1 MARRSKQEPL
11 PDDFEEHILDTDI
24 RDEMQSSFLEY
35 AYSVIYSRALPD
47 ARDGLKPVQRRILY
61 TMNDMNLRPD
71 RGHVKS
77 ARVVG
82 EVMGRLHPH
91 GDSAIY
97 DALVRMA
104 QPWSMRL
111 PFIDGHGN
119 FGSPDDS
126 PAAMRYTEC
135 RMAPSAMAMTESID
149 EDTVDFR
156 ANYDSREFEP
166 SVLPAAIPNLLVNGT
181 TGIAVGMATNMA
193 PHNLVEVVQALRHL
207 IQHPKTDVD
216 GLMRFIPG
224 PDLPTGGKIVG
235 LDGIRDAYE
244 TGRGT
249 FKMRATARV
258 ETFGRRKGI
267 VVTELPYN
275 VGTEKVIE
283 RIKTLVQGKKL
294 QGIADLKD
302 LTDRESGLRLVIEVK
317 NGFVPE
323 AVLEQLY
330 KLTPMEDSFG
340 INAVALVD
348 GQPRTLGL
356 KQMLEVFLGHR
367 YDVVRRRSQFRR
379 TKKAER
385 LHLVDGLLI
394 ALLDIDEVIQVIR
407 TSDDSGAAKERL
419 MSVFDLSQPQAEYI
433 LEMQLRRLTRFSRI
447 ELEKEQETLRR
458 EIEELDAILGDDAL
472 LRKVVSDE
480 LAEVAKTYGTPRR
493 TVLLESAGSAAV
505 AAAAAPLEVADDPC
519 FALLSATGLL
529 ARTSS
534 AEPVGSGG
542 GRANHDVITSAVAT
556 TARADIGVLTSA
568 GRLLRLGVLDLPAI
582 PASANEPNLQGGLPL
597 SEVLALDAGERAIGL
612 CALTSDGP
620 GLALGTRQGVVKR
633 VNPEVLGKDEW
644 EVIGLK
650 DGDEVVGAVQLRSG
664 TEELCFITTD
674 AQLLHFGADVVR
686 PQGRSG
692 GGMAGVRVA
701 DGQRV
706 LWFGVLEQSLLDAGA
721 VVVTAS
727 GSSTA
732 LPGTEPG
739 AVKVTEF
746 SEYPGKGRA
755 TGGVRCHRF
764 LKGEDTLVFAWAGP
778 APARA
783 GASSGAPVDLPPAT
797 GRRDG
802 SGVPSSQPIAACAG
816 PLSSVLGDASGSGG
830 DPAPAAG

>member
-1 MARRSKQEPL
+1 MARRTTTPPPE
-11 PDDFEEHILDTDI
+11 DFEEHILDTDI
-24 RDEMQSSFLEY
+24 RDEMQTSFLEY

-61 TMNDMNLRPD
+61 TMNDMGLRPD
-71 RGHVKS
+71 RGHVKC

-91 GDSAIY
+91 GDGAIY

-104 QPWSMRL
+104 QPWAMRL
-111 PFIDGHGN
+111 PMIDGHGN
-119 FGSPDDS
+119 FGSAGGDD
-126 PAAMRYTEC
+126 PAAAMRYTEA
-135 RMAPSAMAMTESID
+135 RMTAAAVAMTDSIG

-156 ANYDSREFEP
+156 PNYDSRELEP
-166 SVLPAAIPNLLVNGT
+166 SVLPSAIPNLVVNGT

-207 IQHPKTDVD
+207 IKHPGTDVD

-244 TGRGT
+244 TGRGS
-249 FKMRATARV
+249 FRMRATARI
-258 ETFGRRKGI
+258 ETVGRRKGI
-267 VVTELPYN
+267 VVTELPYG

-283 RIKTLVQGKKL
+283 RIKLLVQGKKV
-294 QGIADLKD
+294 QGIADIKD
-302 LTDRESGLRLVIEVK
+302 LTDRAHGLRLVIEVK

-323 AVLEQLY
+323 ALLEQLY

-340 INAVALVD
+340 INNVALVD

-356 KQMLEVFLGHR
+356 REMLRVFLEHR
-367 YDVVRRRSQFRR
+367 YDVVRRRTEFRR
-379 TKKAER
+379 GKKADR

-407 TSDDSGAAKERL
+407 TSDDSAAAKDRL
-419 MSVFDLSQPQAEYI
+419 ISVFDLSQAQAEYI

-458 EIEELDAILGDDAL
+458 EIEELEAILADDEL

-480 LAEVAKTYGTPRR
+480 LAEVAKTFGTPRR
-493 TVLLESAGSAAV
+493 TVLLESAGTTVTAAV
-505 AAAAAPLEVADDPC
+505 APLEVPDDPC
-519 FALLSATGLL
+519 FALLSSSGLL

-534 AEPVGSGG
+534 ADPVGSGG
-542 GRANHDVITSAVAT
+542 SRVNHDVVVSAVPT
-556 TARADIGVLTSA
+556 TARGQIGVLTSA

-582 PASANEPNLQGGLPL
+582 PASANEANLQGGLPL
-597 SEVLALDAGERAIGL
+597 SEVLPLSSGERALAL
-612 CALTSDGP
+612 CTLTAEGP

-633 VNPEVLGKDEW
+633 VNPEVLGRDEW
-644 EVIGLK
+644 DVVRLN
-650 DGDEVVGAVQLRSG
+650 DGDEVVGAVELRTG
-664 TEELCFITTD
+664 EEELCFVSSD
-674 AQLLHFGADVVR
+674 AQLLRFGAGLVR

-692 GGMAGVRVA
+692 GGMAGIRLAAGERV
-701 DGQRV
+701 V
-706 LWFGVLEQSLLDAGA
+706 WFGALDPDAWPAGA
-721 VVVTAS
+721 VLVTAS
-727 GSSTA
+727 GSATA

-739 AVKVTEF
+739 SVKVTDF
-746 SEYPGKGRA
+746 AEYPAKGRA

-783 GASSGAPVDLPPAT
+783 AASSGAPVDLPEAT

-802 SGVPSSQPIAACAG
+802 SGVPGSQPIAACAG
-816 PLSSVLGDASGSGG
+816 PLAASLPVGSGG
-830 DPAPAAG
+830 SATGDVSG